1 MTDTADLLTADLAD
15 DRDREL
21 RSVVT
26 QLRSFGG
33 RPRVFGRVQTLQVH
47 EDNTLIRE
55 QLGTPGEG
63 RVLVVDAGASLRR
76 AVVGGNLGALAARSG
91 WAGILVAGAVRDTVE
106 LGQADV
112 HIKALGSQPV
122 PTVKR
127 GFGVLGEPIRFLEVD
142 VRPGDWVVSDEDGV
156 VFLSVDPRSEG

>member
-1 MTDTADLLTADLAD
+1 MTDSPDLLTADLAD
-15 DRDREL
+15 DGDREL

-26 QLRSFGG
+26 QMRSFGG
-33 RPRVFGRVQTLQVH
+33 RRRVFGRVQTLQVH

-76 AVVGGNLGALAARSG
+76 AVVGGNLGVLAARNG

-112 HIKALGSQPV
+112 HVKALGSQPV

-156 VFLSVDPRSEG
+156 VFLSVDPRFEG